1 MVVDVR
7 EWSEAA
13 KISGGHARRWEVV
26 AAAFSWWHKVEDVIK
41 MAKSMGERRVGCSDS
56 FLRFLKDRKTEENEN
71 ENVNESGES
80 RRERMEVVVVVVVV
94 VVVGVVGMTLLSLM
108 LRKSF
113 LRIQQ

>member
-1 MVVDVR
+1 MKNQT
-7 EWSEAA
+7 A

-41 MAKSMGERRVGCSDS
+41 MAKSIGERRVGCSDS
-56 FLRFLKDRKTEENEN
+56 FLRFLKDRKTVENEN

-80 RRERMEVVVVVVVV
+80 RREGMEAVVV

-108 LRKSF
+108 LRESF
-113 LRIQQ
+113 LSIQQ